1 MLGHKIPVGSLTNK
15 AHNSSRISPQ
25 NNIMSTA
32 PQKPS
37 NRNDDDADWKRA
49 ALTAIASDELARAEL
64 ARVKRE
70 LEEARAELQWLRDK
84 YGTEPER
91 L

>member
-1 MLGHKIPVGSLTNK
+1 MSQVP
-15 AHNSSRISPQ
+15 PQ
-25 NNIMSTA
+25 GGD
-32 PQKPS
+32 PQ
-37 NRNDDDADWKRA
+37 DDASWKPI
-49 ALTAIASDELARAEL
+49 ALMAIASDEMVRVEL

-70 LEEARAELQWLRDK
+70 LEEARAELQWFRDK